1 MRPHCQKLCNDL
13 CGGRSKPFFYAGIID
28 ETRVDRKGYR
38 ILAKF
43 INNDNGE
50 IGNVE
55 LSPADSDN
63 KMKFQIGKDDYG
75 KEVTPTYSVTE
86 TMDPIRPYLKRKT
99 IIIRNI
105 NYTYVDYTT
114 IPGVETEYHVIGSL
128 ALERQ
133 INTQIPDEDQAIDW
147 EAGN

>member
-1 MRPHCQKLCNDL
+1 MWWTIKAF
-13 CGGRSKPFFYAGIID
+13 FFYAGIID

-114 IPGVETEYHVIGSL
+114 IPG
-128 ALERQ
+128 
-133 INTQIPDEDQAIDW
+133 
-147 EAGN
+147 

>member
-1 MRPHCQKLCNDL
+1 MVAIPLIIVSIIAKHYSVLCLFNDYSGNYSAVNYKCYIKGAESEAPFVKKLCNDL
-13 CGGRSKPFFYAGIID
+13 CGGRSKPFFFYAGIID

-75 KEVTPTYSVTE
+75 KEV
-86 TMDPIRPYLKRKT
+86 
-99 IIIRNI
+99 
-105 NYTYVDYTT
+105 
-114 IPGVETEYHVIGSL
+114 
-128 ALERQ
+128 
-133 INTQIPDEDQAIDW
+133 
-147 EAGN
+147 